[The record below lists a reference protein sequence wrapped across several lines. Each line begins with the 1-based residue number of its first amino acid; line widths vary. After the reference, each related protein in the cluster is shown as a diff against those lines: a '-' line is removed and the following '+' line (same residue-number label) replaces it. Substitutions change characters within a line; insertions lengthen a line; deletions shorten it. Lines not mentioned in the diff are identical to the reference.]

1 MIYFFHERSFSRN
14 QNPFVEG
21 QDDIDGVYFIKSGEF
36 EITKKV
42 QQNIQSKQESNNA
55 EALFN

>member
-42 QQNIQSKQESNNA
+42 QQNIQSKQE
-55 EALFN
+55 